1 MQRFRYRTPALVGRW
16 WPTRQQAVR
25 DALDAGQATQLGA
38 RRIAL
43 LSCAE
48 IEDDEGSGLPQSFS

>member
-1 MQRFRYRTPALVGRW
+1 MQRFRYRTPALIGRW

-25 DALDAGQATQLGA
+25 DALDAGQAKQIGA

-43 LSCAE
+43 LSYAE
-48 IEDDEGSGLPQSFS
+48 IEDDDGLGLPQSFS

>member
-1 MQRFRYRTPALVGRW
+1 MQRFRYRTPALIGHW

-25 DALDAGQATQLGA
+25 DALDAGQAEQIGA
-38 RRIAL
+38 RRITL

-48 IEDDEGSGLPQSFS
+48 IEDDEKSDLPHSFS